1 MTFSEE
7 KYNALI
13 AWLYEQFPS
22 YQVVGDR
29 AFKLGL
35 EAMGEFNRA
44 IGDPYKAFPSI
55 HVAGTN
61 GKGSTSSMLASAIS
75 ACGFRVGLYTSPHLT
90 DFRERMKIVGPDDF
104 RTISKEEVFDF
115 FERTKAEIEGI
126 RPSFFEITTS
136 MAFDFFSRQKVDFAI
151 IEVGLGGRLDAT
163 NIITPV
169 LSVITNISLEHC
181 QYLGYTLPEVAGE
194 KAGIIKPGV
203 PVVIGETL
211 PETRPVF
218 EAKAAKEGSAI
229 TFAEE
234 AADQLI
240 KVDLSEMDLQ
250 GDYQQR
256 NIRTL
261 DAAIKGFLNSDWA
274 QENIVNIP
282 DYRERLKYGICRAA
296 ARTGLRARWE
306 TLREAGDGKARIICD
321 TGHNAH
327 AFRWIR
333 EQIDKICCDYDNIFF
348 ILGIVADKDLNAI
361 AEFLPHDVDYIFT
374 CPSTERALPVTELA
388 NTLSDYSL
396 NGRTASS
403 AQEAL
408 ATAEALAG
416 EKDLIFIA
424 GSNYLISDILK
435 IDLRQNG

>member
-1 MTFSEE
+1 MYYSED

-13 AWLYEQFPS
+13 EWLYEQFPS
-22 YQVVGDR
+22 YQMVGDR
-29 AFKLGL
+29 AVKLGL
-35 EAMGEFNRA
+35 EAMGEFNEA
-44 IGDPYKAFPSI
+44 IGNPYKAFPSI

-90 DFRERMKIVGPDDF
+90 DFRERMKVVGPDSF
-104 RTISKEEVFDF
+104 KTISKEEVFDF
-115 FERTKAEIEGI
+115 FERTKPEIERI
-126 RPSFFEITTS
+126 RPSFFEITTT
-136 MAFDFFSRQKVDFAI
+136 MAFDYFAREKVDFAI

-163 NIITPV
+163 NIITPI

-203 PVVIGETL
+203 PVVVGETL
-211 PETRPVF
+211 PETKPVF
-218 EAKAAKEGSAI
+218 EAKAAKEGSRI

-234 AADQLI
+234 VTEPLLNVSI
-240 KVDLSEMDLQ
+240 PEMDLQ

-261 DAAIKGFLNSDWA
+261 DAAVQEFLKTEWA
-274 QENIVNIP
+274 YVNILSQ
-282 DYRERLKYGICRAA
+282 DGYIEKIEGGVRRAA

-306 TLREAGDGKARIICD
+306 TLREAGDGRARIICD

-333 EQIDKICCDYDNIFF
+333 EQIDKISCDYDNIFF

-361 AEFLPHDVDYIFT
+361 AEYLPHDVNYIFT
-374 CPSTERALPVTELA
+374 CPSTNRALPVAELA

-396 NGRTASS
+396 NGRTAAS
-403 AQEAL
+403 ALDAL
-408 ATAEALAG
+408 TAADSLAG

-435 IDLRQNG
+435 LDLR